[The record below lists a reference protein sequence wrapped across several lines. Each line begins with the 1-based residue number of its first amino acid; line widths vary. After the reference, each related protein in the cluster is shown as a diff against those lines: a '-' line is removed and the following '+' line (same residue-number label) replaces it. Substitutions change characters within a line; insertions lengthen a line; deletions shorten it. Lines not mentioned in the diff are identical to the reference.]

1 MGNFELLN
9 SGAEMILTEKKHR
22 AHRRM
27 WAALNM
33 KLFADRQEWD
43 DTEHEMLVSMLGL
56 EEEAKWVNE
65 SRQPSNSSEL
75 ETTSANSKRQAR
87 QRRQTQNT

>member
-65 SRQPSNSSEL
+65 SRQPSNSSKP
-75 ETTSANSKRQAR
+75 ETISVSSKRRAGR
-87 QRRQTQNT
+87 SKRTSTA